1 MSEVIGQQAE
11 NTTFLNAQLL
21 NTSGTP
27 KWPDVFSQLATEA
40 KDARLKQYYATPMI
54 SGDTPLKDVPFVSID
69 FETTGLNAQ
78 DDAILTIGLV
88 PFTLSRIQ
96 CSGSRHWV
104 VNPNRELNEES
115 VVIHGITDSEVK
127 NAPQLDAIL
136 AQILEAMA
144 GKIVLVHY
152 KNIERQFFHHALIN
166 CIGEGI
172 QFPVVD
178 TLDIEYALQRQQCAG
193 FFNWLKRKKPGS
205 VRLGHARER
214 YGLPAY
220 HPHHALTDALATAEL
235 FQAQVQYHF
244 DPDMPLSAL
253 WQ

>member
-1 MSEVIGQQAE
+1 MMKFFRKQSD
-11 NTTFLNAQLL
+11 NLPLL
-21 NTSGTP
+21 DTSATP
-27 KWPDVFSQLATEA
+27 DWPVLFQQLAGEA
-40 KDARLKQYYATPMI
+40 QDPRLKQYYATPI
-54 SGDTPLKDVPFVSID
+54 VSGDTPVKEVPFVSVD
-69 FETTGLNAQ
+69 FETTGLNSQ
-78 DDAILTIGLV
+78 EDSILTIGLV
-88 PFTLSRIQ
+88 PFTIARVQ
-96 CSGSRHWV
+96 CNGSEHWV

-127 NAPQLDAIL
+127 NAPQLNEIL
-136 AQILEAMA
+136 APILDALA

-152 KNIERQFFHHALIN
+152 KNIERQFFYNALLN
-166 CIGEGI
+166 SIGEGI

-178 TLDIEYALQRQQCAG
+178 TLDIEHALQRRQCAG
-193 FFNWLKRKKPGS
+193 FLNWLKQKKPES

-244 DPDMPLSAL
+244 NPETPISTL